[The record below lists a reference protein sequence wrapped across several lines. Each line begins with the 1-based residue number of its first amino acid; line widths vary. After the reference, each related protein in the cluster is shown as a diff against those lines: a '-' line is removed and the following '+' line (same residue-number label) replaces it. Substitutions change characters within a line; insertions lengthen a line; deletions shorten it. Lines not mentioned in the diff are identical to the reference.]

1 MSGESAAREAGVI
14 AILDELGQNQIA
26 AGEVIERPASVVK
39 ELVENAVDAGACR
52 VRVDLEEGG
61 MRLVRVSDDGGGM
74 VAADLARAFEPHATS
89 KLRDVADLDHIAS
102 LGFRGE
108 ALASIGSVARCA
120 IFSRVPGEE
129 LGWRVENEGGR
140 LTNPVQAG
148 GPLGTSVEARDL
160 FFNTPAR
167 RRFLKRPSTELA
179 RCVDVL
185 QRAALGQLGIGFV
198 LTHDGARVL
207 DIEADMDLRAR
218 VRRAFGA
225 DLAGSLEELDA
236 HDGSTHLTGLVAP
249 PRFARRDTSRQMW
262 FLNGR
267 SLRDRILLRCLKDA
281 YRGLVLDGRQP
292 VAFLHLALDPG
303 AVDVNVHPAKAEV
316 RFRDQRRLFG
326 FLVNALREAAGRT
339 DMATP
344 GASMLGAALR
354 GGALAPGQGAIADPG
369 PLPRGPRASE
379 PLVVREVAGVPRIE
393 DLPAAAGASAPTLV
407 EPAEDLAGPYLTIA
421 RTYVAR
427 ALPDGFEIVD
437 QHALHERVT
446 YEELLRE
453 VRAGAVAVQ
462 RYLVPE
468 LVELTAGEVEL
479 LVRHAGAL
487 GKIGIQLEAFGAT
500 TVAVGGLPSRLRR
513 PDPAELV
520 RVALGVLETQG
531 EAPAAEDLLEGVLH
545 STACRSSA
553 MAGDDLDPAEIRSL
567 LERARAFDGAST
579 CPHGRPT
586 RVRFTLADLERAFG
600 RR

>member
-1 MSGESAAREAGVI
+1 MSGDSAAREAGVI
-14 AILDELGQNQIA
+14 ALLDELVQNQIA

-39 ELVENAVDAGACR
+39 ELVENAVDAGARR

-74 VAADLARAFEPHATS
+74 VPADLARAFEPHATS

-140 LTNPVQAG
+140 LTTPVQAG

-179 RCVDVL
+179 RCVDIL

-236 HDGSTHLTGLVAP
+236 HDGSTRLTGLVAP

-354 GGALAPGQGAIADPG
+354 GGALDPGQGAIADPG
-369 PLPRGPRASE
+369 PLARGPRESE
-379 PLVVREVAGVPRIE
+379 PFVVREVAGAPPIE
-393 DLPAAAGASAPTLV
+393 DLSVAAGASAPTLV

-427 ALPDGFEIVD
+427 VVPDGFEIVD

-453 VRAGAVAVQ
+453 VRAGAVEVQ

-479 LVRHAGAL
+479 LVRHAEAL
-487 GKIGIQLEAFGAT
+487 GRIGIQLEAFGAT
-500 TVAVGGLPSRLRR
+500 TVAVGGLPARLRR
-513 PDPAELV
+513 PDPADLV

-545 STACRSSA
+545 SSACRSSA

>member
-1 MSGESAAREAGVI
+1 MSAESAAREAGVI
-14 AILDELGQNQIA
+14 AILDELVQNQIA

-140 LTNPVQAG
+140 LTTPVQAG

-379 PLVVREVAGVPRIE
+379 PLVVREVAGVPPIE

-513 PDPAELV
+513 PNPAELV

>member
-1 MSGESAAREAGVI
+1 MSGDSAAREAGVI
-14 AILDELGQNQIA
+14 ALLDELVQNQIA

-39 ELVENAVDAGACR
+39 ELVENAVDAGARR

-74 VAADLARAFEPHATS
+74 VPADLARAFEPHATS

-140 LTNPVQAG
+140 LTTPVQAG

-179 RCVDVL
+179 RCVDIL

-236 HDGSTHLTGLVAP
+236 HDGSTRLTGLVAP

-354 GGALAPGQGAIADPG
+354 GGALDPGQGAIADPG
-369 PLPRGPRASE
+369 PLARGPRESE
-379 PLVVREVAGVPRIE
+379 PFVVREVAGAPPIE
-393 DLPAAAGASAPTLV
+393 DLSAAAGASAPTLV

-427 ALPDGFEIVD
+427 VVPDGFEIVD

-453 VRAGAVAVQ
+453 VRAGAVEVQ

-479 LVRHAGAL
+479 LVRHAEAL
-487 GKIGIQLEAFGAT
+487 GRIGIQLEAFGAT
-500 TVAVGGLPSRLRR
+500 TVAVGGLPARLRR
-513 PDPAELV
+513 PDPADLV

-545 STACRSSA
+545 SSACRSSA

>member
-1 MSGESAAREAGVI
+1 MSGDSAAREAGVI
-14 AILDELGQNQIA
+14 ALLDELVQNQIA

-39 ELVENAVDAGACR
+39 ELVENAVDAGARR

-74 VAADLARAFEPHATS
+74 VPADLARAFEPHATS

-140 LTNPVQAG
+140 LTTPVQAG

-179 RCVDVL
+179 RCVDIL

-198 LTHDGARVL
+198 LT
-207 DIEADMDLRAR
+207 
-218 VRRAFGA
+218 
-225 DLAGSLEELDA
+225 

-354 GGALAPGQGAIADPG
+354 GGALDPGQGAIADPG
-369 PLPRGPRASE
+369 PLARGPRESE
-379 PLVVREVAGVPRIE
+379 PFVVREVAGAPPIE
-393 DLPAAAGASAPTLV
+393 DLSVAAGASAPTLV

-427 ALPDGFEIVD
+427 VVPDGFEIVD

-453 VRAGAVAVQ
+453 VRAGAVEVQ

-479 LVRHAGAL
+479 LVRHAEAL
-487 GKIGIQLEAFGAT
+487 GRIGIQLEAFGAT
-500 TVAVGGLPSRLRR
+500 TVAVGGLPARLRR
-513 PDPAELV
+513 PDPADLV

-545 STACRSSA
+545 SSACRSSA